1 MKQKPIQYLDLTDD
15 VFFKR
20 YFSTNMQVLF
30 SLIKS
35 FLPISDDATDIS
47 LVNPDILGTASGT
60 ANQQNPSDDK
70 LHLQDSSIPPATPD
84 GKRVVLDLNVKLSS
98 GENVNI
104 EMQVYFDE
112 HFMTRMVIYW
122 GQLHTRQLKRGQ
134 KYSQVKP
141 SYLLA
146 FTLSDVFG
154 EGDYINEIT
163 MTLRKHH
170 GKQVTKDFEMV
181 VVELVNFNKSYL
193 ELVDMRDRWCYIIK
207 HSAELTA
214 EQVEYLSQDGET
226 KMALEHLME
235 VSKEERDEWNA
246 ISIQRREWE
255 MQLKR
260 EAVEEKGRI
269 QGMEEGLVQGM
280 EEKQQEI
287 ALSMLQ
293 KGYEVSAISEVTGLP
308 IPEIEKLK

>member
-1 MKQKPIQYLDLTDD
+1 MKQKYTRYLDLTDD

-20 YFSTNMQVLF
+20 YFSTNKQLLF

-35 FLPISDDATDIS
+35 FLPVSDDATDIS
-47 LVNPDILGTASGT
+47 LVNPDILNTASDT

-134 KYSQVKP
+134 KYAQVKP

-146 FTLSDVFG
+146 FTLTDVFG

-181 VVELVNFNKSYL
+181 VVELINFNKSYL

-207 HSAELTA
+207 HLAELTP
-214 EQVEYLSQDGET
+214 EQVEYLS
-226 KMALEHLME
+226 
-235 VSKEERDEWNA
+235 
-246 ISIQRREWE
+246 
-255 MQLKR
+255 
-260 EAVEEKGRI
+260 
-269 QGMEEGLVQGM
+269 
-280 EEKQQEI
+280 
-287 ALSMLQ
+287 
-293 KGYEVSAISEVTGLP
+293 
-308 IPEIEKLK
+308 